1 MRIAIKYI
9 ALTAM
14 ASFLN
19 SLAVLADTTSDNE
32 KVVEHLRNSF
42 EETQQMPLD
51 RKLYVENL
59 LVTHNYDPGGHVDT
73 TKFLFGV
80 RKELRAAKE
89 AGLNQNSHL
98 TRFLVDD
105 DTVVATVLQTGTLKN
120 GTISRFYIAYFF
132 KIEDGRITHIETW
145 YDRQASEKELDALRL
160 EMNNRE
166 RP

>member
-73 TKFLFGV
+73 TKFLMGV

-89 AGLNQNSHL
+89 AGLNQKFYSSHSL
-98 TRFLVDD
+98 RAGAATTAANRGVPPYLIQKLGRWHSECYRIYIKSPSQAIRRAQHSMLV
-105 DTVVATVLQTGTLKN
+105 K
-120 GTISRFYIAYFF
+120 
-132 KIEDGRITHIETW
+132 
-145 YDRQASEKELDALRL
+145 
-160 EMNNRE
+160 
-166 RP
+166 